1 MVLRQ
6 EDFTEQAQAALGASQ
21 QLVMQMRHSQWD
33 AEHLILG
40 LLDVSDGLPARLL
53 ENLGVSPG
61 EIADEVR
68 SDLDAAPR
76 LSSQQS
82 TTGQIFATPRVKAVI
97 DGAREEAKRL
107 KDEFISTEHLLLA
120 LAQDGIGGSVG
131 KAFERL
137 NITQERIY
145 QALLDV
151 RGSQRVTDQRAESK
165 YQALE
170 KYSVDLT
177 GLAREGRLDPVVGR
191 DAEIRRVM
199 QTLSRRTKNNP
210 VLIGDAGVG
219 KTAIVEGLA
228 QRIHNGDV
236 PESLKGRTVISL
248 DMGALIAGAKFRGEF
263 EERLKSVMDEI
274 KSAAG
279 EIVLFIDEIHTVVG
293 AGAGGDGSLDAS
305 NMMKPALSRGEMQT
319 IGATTP
325 DEYRKRIESDKA
337 LERRFSPIWVEEPSI
352 DDTVRML
359 RNLRPRYE
367 KHHGIKIDD
376 QALESAALL
385 GARYI
390 SDRMLPD
397 KAVDLIDEA
406 AARLRIENESFPDEL
421 KKEEAR
427 IQRLAEE
434 ESSASERGDYE
445 AAAGYRSERLRS
457 SQKFDQ
463 AKAGWLANRKIGD
476 TVDHELI
483 AALIGERTGI
493 PVARLVEGEAERLLH
508 LEERLHR
515 RVIGQESAVTAL
527 SDAIRRA
534 RAGLKD
540 VKRPIGSFIFL
551 GPTGVG
557 KTELARALAEYLFDD
572 EEHMVR
578 VDMSEYQ
585 ERHAVSRLI
594 GAPPGYVGFD
604 EGGQLTESV
613 RRRPFSVIL
622 FDEIE
627 KAHPQV
633 FNTLLQMLDDGRLT
647 DGQGRTVDFRNTVI
661 IMTSNLGSEGLSQ
674 DAMGFQGARN
684 RSDEHQRFRA
694 SIDASLKKAFRP
706 EFLNRIDDIII
717 FDPLTRDDILL
728 IVDKM
733 IALVQERVR
742 ELDVEIELTVVARQ
756 WLGDEGFDKTYGARP
771 LARAIQHHLEN
782 PLSKR
787 ILSGDFGPGSKIVVD
802 VENDRLTFSESR
814 TPTPSAV

>member
-6 EDFTEQAQAALGASQ
+6 EDFTEQAQAALGSSQ
-21 QLVMQMRHSQWD
+21 DLVMQMRHSQWD
-33 AEHLILG
+33 AEHLLLG

-53 ENLGVSPG
+53 EKLGVSPA
-61 EIADEVR
+61 EIAAEIR
-68 SDLDAAPR
+68 SGLGSAPK
-76 LSSQQS
+76 LSHQQS
-82 TTGQIFATPRVKAVI
+82 TTSQIFATPRVRAVI
-97 DGAREEAKRL
+97 DGAREESKRL

-120 LAQDGIGGSVG
+120 LAQDGIGGSVAR
-131 KAFERL
+131 AFEKR
-137 NITQERIY
+137 NITKERIY

-165 YQALE
+165 YQALA

-177 GLAREGRLDPVVGR
+177 GLARKGRLDPVVGR

-228 QRIHNGDV
+228 QRIYNGDV
-236 PESLKGRTVISL
+236 PESLKGRTVIAL
-248 DMGALIAGAKFRGEF
+248 DMGSLIAGAKFRGEF
-263 EERLKSVMDEI
+263 EERLKAVMDEI
-274 KSAAG
+274 KDAAG

-293 AGAGGDGSLDAS
+293 AGAGGDGALDAS
-305 NMMKPALSRGEMQT
+305 NMMKPALARGEMQT

-325 DEYRKRIESDKA
+325 DEYRKRIEADKA

-352 DDTVRML
+352 DDTVQML

-406 AARLRIENESFPDEL
+406 AARLRIENESFPAEL
-421 KKEEAR
+421 KEEEAR
-427 IQRLAEE
+427 IQRLVEE

-445 AAAGYRSERLRS
+445 AAAGHRSERLRS

-463 AKAGWLANRKIGD
+463 AKAAWMANHKVGD

-483 AALIGERTGI
+483 AELISERTGI
-493 PVARLVEGEAERLLH
+493 PVARFVEGEAERLLH
-508 LEERLHR
+508 LEDRLHR

-540 VKRPIGSFIFL
+540 PKRPIGSFIFL

-572 EEHMVR
+572 EENMVR

-604 EGGQLTESV
+604 DGGQLTESI

-627 KAHPQV
+627 KAHPDV
-633 FNTLLQMLDDGRLT
+633 FNTLLQVLDDGRLT

-661 IMTSNLGSEGLSQ
+661 IMTSNLGTQGVSEEAL
-674 DAMGFQGARN
+674 GFQGARN
-684 RSDEHQRFRA
+684 DSDKNQRFRS
-694 SIDASLKKAFRP
+694 SIDTSLKRAFRP
-706 EFLNRIDDIII
+706 EFLNRIDDIIV

-733 IALVQERVR
+733 TALVRERVR
-742 ELDVEIELTVVARQ
+742 ELDVDIELTMAGRR
-756 WLGDEGFDKTYGARP
+756 WLAEEGFDKMYGARP
-771 LARAIQHHLEN
+771 LARAIQRHLEN

-802 VENDRLTFSESR
+802 VENDRLTFAESGIPMLSV
-814 TPTPSAV
+814 T